1 MAMEFTGLE
10 VWQRGHSIV
19 LDVYALTKKWPHDEL
34 FSVTNQIRRA
44 VTSITANIAEGF
56 ERYYFKDRVRFY
68 YQARGSAA
76 EVQNFL
82 LIARDLGYNVES
94 AEKVFGD
101 IAHMKRLLNGLIKS
115 VRMQDQSSRESLVSD
130 R

>member
-1 MAMEFTGLE
+1 MEFTGLE